1 MYLLPHRTNFDASSL
16 SALTTH
22 AIDVTFPTNP
32 GGPQSFHS
40 KLGIW
45 SILTEPHALKTDKL
59 HTARLLLTLFTRRMP
74 IASLAFIRSSGA
86 DAVVTGASQW
96 SIRHYPQQTA

>member
-1 MYLLPHRTNFDASSL
+1 MYLFPCRTNFDASSL

-32 GGPQSFHS
+32 GGTQSFHS

-45 SILTEPHALKTDKL
+45 SFLTEPHAFEKDKL
-59 HTARLLLTLFTRRMP
+59 HTARFLLTLFTRTLP
-74 IASLAFIRSSGA
+74 IVSLAFIRSSRA
-86 DAVVTGASQW
+86 DAAISVADE
-96 SIRHYPQQTA
+96 